1 MSAIPRPMPAK
12 CEVCRFYDAT
22 RGVGFPSAPGA
33 VPGLPDVLRGAR
45 IWICEC
51 PDCERQAQ
59 TRALRAARHC
69 GARPS
74 KIWHITVPQ
83 NPRPIQGERP

>member
-33 VPGLPDVLRGAR
+33 VPGLPDGLRGAR
-45 IWICEC
+45 IWICDS
-51 PDCERQAQ
+51 PDCASEAQ
-59 TRALRAARHC
+59 TRALRAARQ
-69 GARPS
+69 GGTAPA
-74 KIWHITVPQ
+74 KIWQITVPKSH
-83 NPRPIQGERP
+83 PERTSDA